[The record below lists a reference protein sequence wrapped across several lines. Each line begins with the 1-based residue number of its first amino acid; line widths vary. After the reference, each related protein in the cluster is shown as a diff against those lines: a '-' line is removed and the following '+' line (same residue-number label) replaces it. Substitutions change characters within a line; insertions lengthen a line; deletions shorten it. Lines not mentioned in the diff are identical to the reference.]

1 MSDKLMTVYPL
12 ANRREEQI
20 NPAIEIYGLR
30 FHADQSLY
38 EYLIE
43 FLLVFASAKDSDHSG
58 KMKFHVFHPTN
69 PTFYYVEPR
78 NGFRRFVFYEKAK
91 KSDIR
96 EDELAYQE
104 IQKVLKRYIQGN
116 DEKKKDEFLYSI
128 QELFRGYAAVLKKR
142 TWCAQELL
150 PMCPEM
156 ILCEQMPNDRFRK
169 KGPEEAWEKKNNL
182 SPVRPYYDADATFY
196 DASFDLT
203 RHNFLAR
210 GGEIYYLHLLQ
221 AMQNDEEK
229 RDHLQRALVDLLTAK
244 SAQFSILAN
253 WVQDTWVKEKH
264 LDPETLVKEL
274 TMGYIPKDSYSWAG
288 TCAVDELLTF
298 LSNELHPVKRVE
310 LLAKGV
316 VFHVLR
322 MMLDRTAEYLEESLY
337 PIIIDMRSRKGGTI
351 IRQLSASSF
360 NKVSDAFVS
369 AINKCICDKRADGA
383 NADRD
388 KEYSLFVKAKKESL
402 DVFRAKGKELQFIIP
417 VNGPFE
423 RFSLSEDLLRFLV
436 LSLVSPG
443 CKMDLNLFLE
453 KLYEHYRL
461 VIGPN
466 EYVRA
471 SRNSDMGKGLIN
483 SFAYNLEAFQSFLKS
498 SGFLKDLSDAT
509 SIVVNPYEEVLQE

>member
-1 MSDKLMTVYPL
+1 MRYIYVGKKLRIGVEMLPL
-12 ANRREEQI
+12 LCI
-20 NPAIEIYGLR
+20 W
-30 FHADQSLY
+30 
-38 EYLIE
+38 
-43 FLLVFASAKDSDHSG
+43 
-58 KMKFHVFHPTN
+58 
-69 PTFYYVEPR
+69 
-78 NGFRRFVFYEKAK
+78 
-91 KSDIR
+91 IR
-96 EDELAYQE
+96 ED
-104 IQKVLKRYIQGN
+104 
-116 DEKKKDEFLYSI
+116 
-128 QELFRGYAAVLKKR
+128 GYAALSAVAAVILHEAAHAAAAVLCGRKITSLTLTLPGADMR
-142 TWCAQELL
+142 CAGV
-150 PMCPEM
+150 C
-156 ILCEQMPNDRFRK
+156 
-169 KGPEEAWEKKNNL
+169 
-182 SPVRPYYDADATFY
+182 SY
-196 DASFDLT
+196 
-203 RHNFLAR
+203 
-210 GGEIYYLHLLQ
+210 
-221 AMQNDEEK
+221 
-229 RDHLQRALVDLLTAK
+229 RA
-244 SAQFSILAN
+244 
-253 WVQDTWVKEKH
+253 
-264 LDPETLVKEL
+264 
-274 TMGYIPKDSYSWAG
+274 
-288 TCAVDELLTF
+288 ELLTF